1 MCHFY
6 GVSRAGFYSWKTRRP
21 SQRERQDWNLASRIR
36 AHFSA
41 SRGTYGSPRIHQMLR
56 REGTCIG
63 RKRVERLMRWM
74 EIKGRSARIYQK
86 KAKLR
91 KYFSGIPNHSR
102 GVDLNR
108 PDQVWLGDISYLK
121 VGGRWR
127 YLAVVMDKYSRK
139 IVGWKFGPRKDL
151 DLTMGAFSQAV
162 TMRNPA
168 PGLIFHTDRGTEY
181 GALAFRDR
189 LAELDFI
196 QSMNRPA
203 AKMADNSTMESFF
216 HSMKADGVHG
226 ASFIDGRAASGFVRW
241 YMPFYNSRRLHSSL
255 GYMSP
260 EEFEAKL
267 FQPRRVY

>member
-1 MCHFY
+1 MCRVY
-6 GVSRAGFYSWKTRRP
+6 GLSRQGFYAWRSRSP
-21 SQRERQDWNLASRIR
+21 SARTRQDWHLASRVR
-36 AHFSA
+36 ALHTG

-56 REGTCIG
+56 REGVRVG

-86 KAKLR
+86 KAKLL

-102 GVDLNR
+102 GVELTR

-121 VGGRWR
+121 VGKRWS
-127 YLAVVMDKYSRK
+127 YLAVVLDKYSRRV
-139 IVGWKFGPRKDL
+139 VGWRYGPRKDL
-151 DLTMGAFSQAV
+151 DLTMGAFNRAIAERKPS
-162 TMRNPA
+162 

-189 LAELDFI
+189 LNELGFV
-196 QSMNRPA
+196 QSMNRPS
-203 AKMADNSTMESFF
+203 AKMADNATMESFF

-226 ASFIDGRAASGFVRW
+226 KKFKDGRSAAGFIRW

-260 EEFEAKL
+260 EEFETGN
-267 FQPRRVY
+267 